1 MKTMLKKHF
10 RVLIQK
16 DECLNRLRYFPQM
29 RYLWF
34 FWTNL
39 FEWPVISFKTYE
51 SAYECVKQHILKYGI
66 VNYDYQVV
74 NSINQI
80 K

>member
-1 MKTMLKKHF
+1 MLKKHY

-34 FWTNL
+34 FGANL
-39 FEWPVISFKTYE
+39 FEYPVISFKTYNA
-51 SAYECVKQHILKYGI
+51 AYQCIKEHIIKNRI
-66 VNYDYQVV
+66 THYDYQVV
-74 NSINQI
+74 NNN
-80 K
+80 